1 MHAKE
6 MAGRLM
12 DWPMRHP
19 AAQPIERLVS
29 RLGNRPRSRSVAR
42 PVDRPVNWV
51 VAAAV
56 LAAVGVGLGLL
67 WRSGSRAAAPPVV
80 RCPIHG
86 IAYDADLEICPDCA
100 RTREAPRGF
109 TP

>member
-1 MHAKE
+1 MNARA
-6 MAGRLM
+6 MAGELATGLLRRSTS
-12 DWPMRHP
+12 PP
-19 AAQPIERLVS
+19 A
-29 RLGNRPRSRSVAR
+29 GAR
-42 PVDRPVNWV
+42 PVSRPVNRV

-67 WRSGSRAAAPPVV
+67 WRSGDRGAAPPVV

-100 RTREAPRGF
+100 RTREAPRGT

>member
-1 MHAKE
+1 
-6 MAGRLM
+6 MASRLM
-12 DWPMRHP
+12 DWRARRP
-19 AAQPIERLVS
+19 AARPADRLMRFVQP
-29 RLGNRPRSRSVAR
+29 RPSRSVN
-42 PVDRPVNWV
+42 RPVNRPV
-51 VAAAV
+51 NRIIAAAV

-67 WRSGSRAAAPPVV
+67 WRSGARAAAPPVV

>member
-1 MHAKE
+1 
-6 MAGRLM
+6 M
-12 DWPMRHP
+12 DAR
-19 AAQPIERLVS
+19 ARASRLV
-29 RLGNRPRSRSVAR
+29 GGPAPPTAR
-42 PVDRPVNWV
+42 RPVNRL

-56 LAAVGVGLGLL
+56 LAAAGVGLGLL
-67 WRSGSRAAAPPVV
+67 WRSGAQAAAPPVV

>member
-1 MHAKE
+1 MNARA
-6 MAGRLM
+6 MAGALASGLLGRSS
-12 DWPMRHP
+12 RSP
-19 AAQPIERLVS
+19 AA
-29 RLGNRPRSRSVAR
+29 RSVS
-42 PVDRPVNWV
+42 RPVNRMI
-51 VAAAV
+51 ATAV

-67 WRSGSRAAAPPVV
+67 WRSGAQSAAPPVV

-100 RTREAPRGF
+100 RTREAPRGS

>member
-1 MHAKE
+1 

-12 DWPMRHP
+12 DWPVRQS
-19 AAQPIERLVS
+19 AARPLSQLAS
-29 RLGNRPRSRSVAR
+29 RLGKRTRSR
-42 PVDRPVNWV
+42 PVDRPVNRV
-51 VAAAV
+51 IAAVV

-67 WRSGSRAAAPPVV
+67 WRSGTRAAAPPVV

>member
-1 MHAKE
+1 MNARA
-6 MAGRLM
+6 MAGALASGLLGRSS
-12 DWPMRHP
+12 RSP
-19 AAQPIERLVS
+19 AAP
-29 RLGNRPRSRSVAR
+29 RPLS
-42 PVDRPVNWV
+42 RPVNRV

-56 LAAVGVGLGLL
+56 LAAGGVGLGLL
-67 WRSGSRAAAPPVV
+67 WRSGDRGAAPPVV

-100 RTREAPRGF
+100 RTREAPRGS